1 MTENGKAGRVLK
13 KWLEHLLEKKKQ
25 PSIKLWKP
33 TVGKGRVVGDG
44 MIRSHLLRVLHSHER
59 SQLCINSHAK
69 HQEQIKL
76 NWKGTTMWG
85 GNN

>member
-1 MTENGKAGRVLK
+1 MTENGKAGRVAK
-13 KWLEHLLEKKKQ
+13 KWLEHLLEKKQ
-25 PSIKLWKP
+25 PNFKLWKP
-33 TVGKGRVVGDG
+33 MVGKGRVVGDG
-44 MIRSHLLRVLHSHER
+44 MICSPLLRVLHSREC

-76 NWKGTTMWG
+76 NWKGTTMRG